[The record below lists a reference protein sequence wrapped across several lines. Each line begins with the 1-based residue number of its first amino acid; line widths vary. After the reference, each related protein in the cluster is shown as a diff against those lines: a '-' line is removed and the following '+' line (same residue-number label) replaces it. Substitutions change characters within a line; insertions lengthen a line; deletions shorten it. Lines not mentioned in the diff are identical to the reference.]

1 MSMDTNSG
9 RSADNALIQPPPS
22 RITLLQ
28 QSKLPFPSVSFFST
42 GKSSHQHILLT
53 SSDADR
59 KQPLFSSLS
68 IVPNRTDSSIGR
80 DWRTQEEQPEKESLP
95 TTSVF
100 RAGQSLM
107 TKGFGAME
115 TPSPIATLSKQSAP
129 PAPPPL
135 QTRSCRQ
142 SQARE
147 DEA

>member
-1 MSMDTNSG
+1 MHSSNLHLRESLYCSNRNCHFPVLASSAQASLLLNS
-9 RSADNALIQPPPS
+9 L
-22 RITLLQ
+22 
-28 QSKLPFPSVSFFST
+28 
-42 GKSSHQHILLT
+42 QHILLT
-53 SSDADR
+53 SSDEDQ

-68 IVPNRTDSSIGR
+68 IVPNRTDSSIGK

-107 TKGFGAME
+107 TKGFDAME
-115 TPSPIATLSKQSAP
+115 TLSPIATLSKQSAP

-135 QTRSCRQ
+135 QTRSPYQ

>member
-1 MSMDTNSG
+1 MDTNSG
-9 RSADNALIQPPPS
+9 RSAANASIQPPPS

-28 QSKLPFPSVSFFST
+28 QSKLPLPSTGIFST

-53 SSDADR
+53 SSDEDQ

-68 IVPNRTDSSIGR
+68 IVPKRTDSSIGR
-80 DWRTQEEQPEKESLP
+80 DWRTQEEQSEKESLP

-107 TKGFGAME
+107 TKGFDAVE
-115 TPSPIATLSKQSAP
+115 TPSPIATLSKQSVP

-135 QTRSCRQ
+135 QTRSC
-142 SQARE
+142 
-147 DEA
+147 